1 MNTKM
6 GSLTITRLLC
16 VAIGAFLAT
25 GAFAQAYPTKPIRLI
40 VPYVAGGAT
49 DILARELAQK
59 LQEGLGQPVVV
70 DNKPGAGAVIG
81 TEMVAKAAPD
91 GYTLL
96 LSTQASHAINS
107 ALFEK
112 LSYDPLKD
120 FSHVSLLGSIA
131 SILVV
136 NTSVPVNSM
145 SELIALAKA
154 RPGKLNFSSSG
165 NGLAPHLSGEL
176 FKTMAGI
183 DVVHVPYKGGG
194 PAMLAVLAGDAS
206 FLFQLLPAALPLIKS
221 GKVKALAVTSPKR
234 SSVLPEMPTVSE
246 AGLPGYELI
255 AWFGISAPA
264 GTPTEIITRLN
275 LEIVKSMKSPDLKD
289 RLLDQGIEVYTNTPA
304 QFSEYIKSEIINWRK
319 VVKMSGAKANF

>member
-6 GSLTITRLLC
+6 GWLAITRSLC

-25 GAFAQAYPTKPIRLI
+25 GAYAQVYPTKPIRLI

-107 ALFEK
+107 ALFDK

-246 AGLPGYELI
+246 AGLPGYEL
-255 AWFGISAPA
+255 AAVRECVVRSFQSVDSLNDPA
-264 GTPTEIITRLN
+264 
-275 LEIVKSMKSPDLKD
+275 
-289 RLLDQGIEVYTNTPA
+289 
-304 QFSEYIKSEIINWRK
+304 
-319 VVKMSGAKANF
+319 